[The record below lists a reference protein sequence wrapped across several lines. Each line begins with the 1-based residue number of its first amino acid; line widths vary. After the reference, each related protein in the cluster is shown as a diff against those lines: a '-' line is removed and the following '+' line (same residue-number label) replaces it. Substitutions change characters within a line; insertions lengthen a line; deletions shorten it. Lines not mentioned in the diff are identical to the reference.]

1 MSISAIGMPASASS
15 SAVGMDVS
23 CLFWYSFSTSRY
35 SCEGFDV
42 TGSERFN
49 KSHTH
54 SLATSLTISL
64 PSIAVR
70 RAGHDSQASVLCWVS
85 RGAIVEPQDAWVMTH
100 QHLCCAGCTCWIPV
114 KPEELVKSF
123 LENVISVLYPGLVDE
138 SGSANVARPHALLDV
153 LFRLQGT
160 MHLQNCSCD
169 GV

>member
-1 MSISAIGMPASASS
+1 MCISRPSKRLTCLGMSISAIGMPASASS

-23 CLFWYSFSTSRY
+23 YWFWYSFSTSRY
-35 SCEGFDV
+35 SCKGFDV
-42 TGSERFN
+42 TGNERFN

-54 SLATSLTISL
+54 SL
-64 PSIAVR
+64 

-85 RGAIVEPQDAWVMTH
+85 RGDIVEPQDARVMTH

-123 LENVISVLYPGLVDE
+123 LENVISVLYPGLVGE